1 MQTVNHATK
10 TDITSFQGEKINHIF
25 NYTDRFKNY
34 EHKTKRKAI
43 FLNTK
48 SEGNLS

>member
-1 MQTVNHATK
+1 MQNISNYKKLRH
-10 TDITSFQGEKINHIF
+10 FF
-25 NYTDRFKNY
+25 NYDNRPKNY